1 MKYKH
6 SEIETKWQAK
16 WNESRIYQH
25 GNRLLKD
32 KKKYVLDM
40 FPYPSGATMHVGH
53 LEGYIGTDI
62 VSRYL
67 RMNGFSVLHPM
78 GWDAFGLPAEN
89 YAIKTGIHPDKST
102 HQNIEIFKRQL
113 MISGLSYDWTREID
127 TSDPDFYK
135 WTQWLFV
142 QLFKKG
148 LAYKKKAPVNWC
160 PKDETVLANEQVI
173 DGKCERCDTPV
184 IKKELDQ
191 WFLKITSY
199 ADRLI
204 SGLEKID
211 WPEEVKIQQKNW
223 IGKKEGV
230 AINYKVENSDLSVNC
245 WTSRPDTNFGATFIV
260 ISPEN
265 LMVNLLTKDKYKEE
279 MQKYVK
285 ISQNKS
291 KDGRISEGR
300 KKTGVFSGSYAIN
313 NLNNERLPIW
323 VSDFVLTEVGTGAVV
338 GVPGHDTRDF
348 EFAQTFGLPIKR
360 VIVGNDKSRLPIKEI
375 KQVLEEGKMINSEF
389 LDGLSTKKAILKMT
403 DYLTEKGWGKKETH
417 YHLRDWLISRQRYWG
432 APIPMVYCEDCG
444 WQPVSESELPIKLP
458 NDVDFLPHGDSP
470 IARSKTFQENVKCP
484 KCGKSARREVDTMDT
499 YVDSSWYFIRFVDPK
514 NQDQFASP
522 ENISRW
528 LPVDI
533 YVGGGHV
540 VQHLLF
546 SRFFWMFLYDEGLI
560 NKELG
565 DEPFLKLKAPGWIL
579 GPDSRKMSKRWGNVV
594 TPDDIIPKFG
604 ADVLRLYEMFMGPF
618 EVVKPWNISG
628 VEGMDRFLK
637 RVWSLFSGYKEIEKD
652 NKNLITLMHQTIKKV
667 THDIENFRYNT
678 AISSIMQYANFMRDN
693 GATYESLGVLC
704 KLLAPFAPHMME
716 EVWVNILKEKF
727 SVHSSSWPKYDEKL
741 AQDLDISLVLMVN
754 GRPRG
759 ELVLSDSNA
768 SKEELIDLAFKEDK
782 VNKAIGGRKVKNTI
796 YIERKLLNFV
806 TK

>member
-6 SEIETKWQAK
+6 NEIEKKWQDK
-16 WNESRIYQH
+16 WEESGTY
-25 GNRLLKD
+25 RLSNKLSKE

-89 YAIKTGIHPDKST
+89 YAIKTGIHPDRST

-113 MISGLSYDWTREID
+113 KISGLSYDWSHEID
-127 TSDPDFYK
+127 TSDPDFYR
-135 WTQWLFV
+135 WTQWLFI

-148 LAYKKKAPVNWC
+148 LAYKKKAAVNWC

-173 DGKCERCDTPV
+173 NGKCERCDTDV
-184 IKKELDQ
+184 VQKELDQ
-191 WFLKITSY
+191 WFFKITAY

-204 SGLEKID
+204 SGLKRID
-211 WPEEVKIQQKNW
+211 WPEEVKLQQKKW
-223 IGKKEGV
+223 IGKKEG
-230 AINYKVENSDLSVNC
+230 IIIKYKVEDSDFSVDC

-260 ISPEN
+260 ISPESS
-265 LMVNLLTKDKYKEE
+265 LVNKLTKEKYKKE
-279 MQKYVK
+279 MQEYVRRC
-285 ISQNKS
+285 QNTS
-291 KDGRISEGR
+291 KDDRISER
-300 KKTGVFSGSYAIN
+300 REKTGVFSGSYAIN
-313 NLNNERLPIW
+313 DLNHERLPIW
-323 VSDFVLTEVGTGAVV
+323 VSDYVLTEVGTGAVI
-338 GVPGHDTRDF
+338 GVPGHDKRDF
-348 EFAQTFGLPIKR
+348 EFAHTFGLLIKR
-360 VIVGNDKSRLPIKEI
+360 VIVGKDKSRLPITKI
-375 KQVLEEGKMINSEF
+375 DQVQEEGKMINSEF
-389 LDGLSTKKAILKMT
+389 LDGFSTKKAISKMM
-403 DYLTEKGWGKKETH
+403 DYLVEKGWGKKETH

-444 WQPVSESELPIKLP
+444 WQPISESDLPVLLP
-458 NDVDFLPHGDSP
+458 KDVDFLPHGDSP
-470 IARSKTFQENVKCP
+470 IARSKEFQKNVKCS
-484 KCGKSARREVDTMDT
+484 KCGKSGKREVDTMDT
-499 YVDSSWYFIRFVDPK
+499 YVDSSWYFIRFVDSK
-514 NQDQFASP
+514 NQDQFASL
-522 ENISRW
+522 ENTSRW

-546 SRFFWMFLYDEGLI
+546 ARFFWKFLYDEGLI
-560 NKELG
+560 DKKLG
-565 DEPFLKLKAPGWIL
+565 DEPFLRLKAPGWIL

-618 EVVKPWNISG
+618 EVVKPWSITG

-637 RVWSLFSGYKEIEKD
+637 RVWNLFNSHKEIYKD
-652 NKNLITLMHQTIKKV
+652 DKNLQTLMHQTIKKV
-667 THDIENFRYNT
+667 TNDIENFRYNT
-678 AISSIMQYANFMRDN
+678 AISSIMQYVNFMRDN
-693 GATYESLGVLC
+693 GVDNESLRVLC

-727 SVHSSSWPKYDEKL
+727 SVHSSFWPKYEEKL
-741 AQDLDISLVLMVN
+741 AKNSAVSLVLMVD
-754 GRPRG
+754 GHPRG
-759 ELVLSDSNA
+759 ELSLSGVEV
-768 SKEELIDLAFKEDK
+768 SKEEIIDLAHKNER
-782 VNKAIGGRKVKNTI
+782 VNKAIGQRKVKNTI